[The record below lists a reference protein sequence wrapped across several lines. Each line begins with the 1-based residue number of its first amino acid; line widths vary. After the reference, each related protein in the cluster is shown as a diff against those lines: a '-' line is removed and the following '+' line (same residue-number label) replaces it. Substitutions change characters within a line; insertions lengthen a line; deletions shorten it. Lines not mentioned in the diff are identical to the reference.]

1 MFTCYKYDE
10 AGNELAQIDALNRT
24 NIYAYDSQGRRIR
37 HALPGGQ
44 VEGAAFDLGGNLVY
58 QTNFNGRV
66 ITNQYDEL
74 NRLTNQISVNGDQA
88 RYVYDPA
95 TGQRVRMTDG
105 SGVTAYGY
113 DRRDRLVLKTVN
125 WNQGPGVSLNYG
137 YDANGN
143 VMNLWSSTASGVN
156 LAYRYDPLNRLT
168 VATVIS
174 KRCAIMSI

>member
-1 MFTCYKYDE
+1 
-10 AGNELAQIDALNRT
+10 
-24 NIYAYDSQGRRIR
+24 
-37 HALPGGQ
+37 
-44 VEGAAFDLGGNLVY
+44 
-58 QTNFNGRV
+58 
-66 ITNQYDEL
+66 
-74 NRLTNQISVNGDQA
+74 
-88 RYVYDPA
+88 
-95 TGQRVRMTDG
+95 
-105 SGVTAYGY
+105 
-113 DRRDRLVLKTVN
+113 VN